1 MYVGKP
7 SPPEEIVDRTEEVD
21 GIVERCSNE
30 KVNYAIALLGY
41 RRIGKTTILLKAKE
55 RLESRGVL
63 VVYFDVKKNLS
74 DPANFLKRLQKIAF
88 GEYFRQ
94 MGFRKRPV
102 GALKNIGEQAFHA
115 ISDAIKGIKGVGV
128 QLTFKPN
135 GDIELEP
142 KMEFGSSPDYGEMFD
157 ATFES
162 INRISKR
169 IDVKLVVILDEFQ
182 DMIKLHR
189 YRGLG
194 NILDRFRDVIQNRAK
209 NLSYVVSGSQIHITR
224 EFLEKGKGAAFLHF
238 VEIDIE
244 DLKEPSA
251 TELFEKY
258 SGARRIGSSQMKA
271 GAREA
276 YRLVGGHPFY
286 LMSLAEAWDG
296 TKQLGEVYR
305 GLLTSPR
312 KPLSIY
318 AEYVLAADLAEAKR
332 GEPALRAILVSL
344 AEGPKSV
351 GEIAKNIGL
360 MQAGLPSYLS
370 ELIKYD
376 LVTFY
381 EGKYAIRDKIIR
393 DYLSFS
399 R

>member
-55 RLESRGVL
+55 KLESRGVL

-88 GEYFRQ
+88 SEYFRQ

-142 KMEFGSSPDYGEMFD
+142 NMEFGSSPDYGEMFD

-224 EFLEKGKGAAFLHF
+224 EFLEK
-238 VEIDIE
+238 
-244 DLKEPSA
+244 
-251 TELFEKY
+251 Y
-258 SGARRIGSSQMKA
+258 SGVRRIGSSQMKA

-332 GEPALRAILVSL
+332 GEPALREILVSL

-393 DYLSFS
+393 DYLSFT